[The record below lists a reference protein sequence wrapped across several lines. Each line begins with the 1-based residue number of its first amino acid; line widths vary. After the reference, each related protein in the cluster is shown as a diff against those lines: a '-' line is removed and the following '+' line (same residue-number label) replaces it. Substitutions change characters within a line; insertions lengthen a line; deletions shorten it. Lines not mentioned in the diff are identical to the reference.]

1 MEGGR
6 PSKFSQERA
15 DAICEQI
22 VQGKSVRQICQQQCM
37 PAERT
42 VYYWLEKDREFCQQY
57 ARAREAQAD
66 NLFEECLAIADETE
80 GDVVLATGE
89 DGKAIARPN
98 PANVQRARLRV
109 DTRKWAAGKLAPK
122 KYGEHFTQ
130 GFGDQEGPIS
140 RRPAVLV
147 TIGPQAASAREAGG
161 GVHHG
166 GGAVRRGGRGGKADA
181 R

>member
-1 MEGGR
+1 MQEG
-6 PSKFSQERA
+6 
-15 DAICEQI
+15 
-22 VQGKSVRQICQQQCM
+22 M
-37 PAERT
+37 PDQRT
-42 VYYWLEKDREFCQQY
+42 VYRWLEKDREFCQQY

-66 NLFEECLAIADETE
+66 KLFEGCLAIADEAE

-98 PANVQRARLRV
+98 HANVQRARLRV

-122 KYGEHFTQ
+122 KYGEHFTH
-130 GFGDQEGPIS
+130 GFGDQEWPIS
-140 RRPAVLV
+140 PRPAVLV

-161 GVHHG
+161 GVQHG
-166 GGAVRRGGRGGKADA
+166 GDRGAVRRGGRGGKADA

>member
-122 KYGEHFTQ
+122 KYGEHFTH

-140 RRPAVLV
+140 PRPAVLV